1 MCAAGIRKD
10 EETYPWWRLLLTR
23 RDFTELQPVFD
34 LAACSQPVR
43 HCHGF
48 EGTFPQCF
56 HTITTPHSTPN
67 RPNRPKLMP
76 LESSRNALSW
86 SHERPFNVS
95 NNWLRLKMRTIR
107 AQKWERF
114 HNCPRA
120 NKCKSFEGRR
130 NTPVTSL
137 ALSQMWLSVSSAV
150 INLKPFGNSIWWH
163 SCARIVETH
172 ENYQGAI
179 CDWLMQ

>member
-1 MCAAGIRKD
+1 MALKELSLNVFTPSRHP
-10 EETYPWWRLLLTR
+10 TLL
-23 RDFTELQPVFD
+23 PIV
-34 LAACSQPVR
+34 PIV
-43 HCHGF
+43 
-48 EGTFPQCF
+48 
-56 HTITTPHSTPN
+56 PN
-67 RPNRPKLMP
+67 SCGVLMP